1 MKLQLLTKNQQE
13 IEGYKVVNVTDG
25 KLNLSEII
33 DNQCEQI
40 FAPDVVDSFP
50 LQNAQEL
57 ISGIVS
63 KLRLGGEIVIGGT
76 DIRLFSK
83 AVANGI
89 MPYGDA
95 STVICLSLSMSTPDM
110 IAEVLQALNLKI
122 ENIHMNG
129 IHYEVKAKRV

>member
-1 MKLQLLTKNQQE
+1 MKLQLLNRDRQE
-13 IEGYKVVNVTDG
+13 IEGYKVINVTDA
-25 KLNLSEII
+25 KLNLSEIV

-40 FAPDVVDSFP
+40 FAPDIVDSFP
-50 LQNAQEL
+50 LQNVQEL

-63 KLRLGGEIVIGGT
+63 KLRLGGEIIIGGT

-83 AVANGI
+83 AVANGV

-95 STVICLSLSMSTPDM
+95 STAISLSLSMSTPDM

-129 IHYEVKAKRV
+129 IHYEVKAKRA